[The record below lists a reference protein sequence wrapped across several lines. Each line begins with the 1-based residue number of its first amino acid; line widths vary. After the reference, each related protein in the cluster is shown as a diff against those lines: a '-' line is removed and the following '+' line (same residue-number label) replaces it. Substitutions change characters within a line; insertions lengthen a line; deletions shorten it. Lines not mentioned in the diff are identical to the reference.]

1 VQVIEYLPMIWV
13 GQAWSTLGH
22 SGPGFYD
29 DIRFDLERTRI
40 DRTELLALIEK
51 AVAAHGNAGKAANLA
66 AVN

>member
-1 VQVIEYLPMIWV
+1 M
-13 GQAWSTLGH
+13 T
-22 SGPGFYD
+22 SGSISNPS
-29 DIRFDLERTRI
+29 RI